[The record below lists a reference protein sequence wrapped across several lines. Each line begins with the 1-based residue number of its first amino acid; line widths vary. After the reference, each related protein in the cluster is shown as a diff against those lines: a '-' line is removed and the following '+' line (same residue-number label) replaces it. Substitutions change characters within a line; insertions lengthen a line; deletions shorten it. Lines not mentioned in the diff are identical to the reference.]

1 MVSWGL
7 KAVKVISQSAYVT
20 ANELLKIQIGRTFSQ
35 YQREQNFYY
44 KHTHKLPIKHAVVI

>member
-7 KAVKVISQSAYVT
+7 RAVKVISQSAYVT

-35 YQREQNFYY
+35 HQREQNIHY